1 MKKTMEELREELH
14 IMLAS
19 NECSYEEILNMSQEL
34 DKLIADYYNLKLS
47 H

>member
-1 MKKTMEELREELH
+1 MEELREELH

-19 NECSYEEILNMSQEL
+19 NECSYEEILNISQEL
-34 DKLIADYYNLKLS
+34 DKLVVDYYNLKLS